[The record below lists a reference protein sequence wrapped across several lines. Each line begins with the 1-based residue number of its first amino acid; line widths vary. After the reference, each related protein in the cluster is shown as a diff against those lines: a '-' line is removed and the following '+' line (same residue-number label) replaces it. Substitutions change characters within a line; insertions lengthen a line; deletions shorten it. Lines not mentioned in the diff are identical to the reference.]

1 MTRLLKAVF
10 FFLVLV
16 IGLVLHIKNGQ
27 LVTVN
32 YYLGIVELP
41 VSLLITGALLCGA
54 LLGFLV
60 DLTIILS
67 LKRKVAGL
75 NRTIRRMDK
84 QGALPPAENVSG

>member
-1 MTRLLKAVF
+1 MARLLKAIF

-16 IGLVLHIKNGQ
+16 IGLVLHVKNGQ

-32 YYLGIVELP
+32 YYLGSVELP
-41 VSLLITGALLCGA
+41 VSLLITGTLLCGA

-67 LKRKVAGL
+67 LKRKVSGL
-75 NRTIRRMDK
+75 NRTIKRMEQ
-84 QGALPPAENVSG
+84 QGARAPAENVSG